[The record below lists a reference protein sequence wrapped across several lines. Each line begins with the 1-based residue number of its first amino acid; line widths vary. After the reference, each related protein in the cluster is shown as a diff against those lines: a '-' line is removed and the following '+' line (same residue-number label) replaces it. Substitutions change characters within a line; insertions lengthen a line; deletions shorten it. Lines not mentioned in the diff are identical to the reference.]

1 MRFPISSLLLLNIF
15 IIYHVCR
22 VYLTMIGQY
31 KLQHDD
37 EMTSKDDKS
46 IPLICYMCVDDH
58 VFMDDDASIVI
69 PTIPSTFST

>member
-1 MRFPISSLLLLNIF
+1 
-15 IIYHVCR
+15 
-22 VYLTMIGQY
+22 MIGQY